1 MRRTTTITHPANYW
15 RFLKSVLCHSCH
27 DISAA
32 ISLSEPRQRRHAVSP
47 RRKPWGSAPRN
58 LQSPGRGDRRVR
70 ATEPCAVNGW
80 DAYRSAIL
88 LGIWFLVLTS
98 NQTLAQFVQ
107 IQGGG
112 TYSSIQSA
120 INASSNGQTII
131 VYPAT
136 YNERINFSGKNIAV
150 RSLNPTDPETIDDT
164 VINGQAL
171 GSVVTF
177 NSGESAASILEG
189 FTILNG
195 AAANGAG
202 ITCSNAS
209 SPTIRNNAIRTNIA
223 TVNGGGVFVSGSS
236 NPTIIDNR
244 ISDNRSTGRGAGIY
258 IENSSPLIR
267 GNVIQ
272 SNISQ
277 GSSGGG
283 LHLGVGSS
291 GATITSNTIY
301 LNTALFGGGLHV
313 ENASPTINGN
323 KILGNF
329 GTPRGAGL
337 SCTAGSPLV
346 TNNIIA
352 GNQSNLAAAMDL
364 NNASP
369 SIHYNTIIS
378 NRAAQSAI
386 VLAANNSHPIFHG
399 NILAFHDNGF
409 ALHVVSASSIDADY
423 NCFYQNVGGNS
434 TGNVQLGAHNLQA
447 DPQLATIGTW
457 VEGQLPVGGNG
468 GDIDLVAT
476 LQGTAPANGIAEYKL
491 KPDRERFQVEVFNM
505 PPNQTLPVTLNG
517 MVVGQLHTGSQ
528 GSDEIDYDTDD
539 GNFPAWFPEVQTCD
553 EVAVGGLLVGSFQ
566 IEGAGIN
573 CDALIWQPGDEHLTP
588 TSPCRDNAMPLNQ
601 GNLATTLDMDN
612 QLRPFA
618 LISDIGAD
626 EYTTPGT
633 GDFDGDMDVDLSDF
647 REFQTCFTVTGVACI
662 AGDFDSNASIQH
674 SDFQQFANSLS
685 GPS

>member
-1 MRRTTTITHPANYW
+1 MRHTKT
-15 RFLKSVLCHSCH
+15 S
-27 DISAA
+27 
-32 ISLSEPRQRRHAVSP
+32 
-47 RRKPWGSAPRN
+47 
-58 LQSPGRGDRRVR
+58 
-70 ATEPCAVNGW
+70 
-80 DAYRSAIL
+80 SAIL
-88 LGIWFLVLTS
+88 LVTWMFTLTLCPC
-98 NQTLAQFVQ
+98 LAQFVQ

-120 INASSNGQTII
+120 INSSSNGQTII
-131 VYPAT
+131 VHPAT
-136 YNERINFSGKNIAV
+136 YNERINFNGKSITV
-150 RSLNPTDPETIDDT
+150 RSLDPNDPETIDDT
-164 VINGQAL
+164 IINGQAL

-177 NSGESAASILEG
+177 NSGELAASILEG

-209 SPTIRNNAIRTNIA
+209 SPTIRNNVIRTNTA
-223 TVNGGGVFVSGSS
+223 SVNGGGVFIAGSS
-236 NPTIIDNR
+236 NPTITNNR

-283 LHLGVGSS
+283 IQLGTGSS
-291 GATITSNTIY
+291 GAVISGNTIY
-301 LNTALFGGGLHV
+301 LNTALFGGGLNV

-329 GTPRGAGL
+329 GTPRGAGF
-337 SCTAGSPLV
+337 SCAAGSPLV

-369 SIHYNTIIS
+369 TIRHNTIIS

-386 VLAANNSHPIFHG
+386 ILAANNSHPTFYG
-399 NILAFHDNGF
+399 NIVAFHDNGF

-423 NCFYQNVGGNS
+423 NCFFQNVGGNS

-457 VEGQLPVGGNG
+457 AEGQLPVGGNG
-468 GDIDLVAT
+468 GDIDLLAT

-491 KPDRERFQVEVFNM
+491 KPDRERFQVEVFNL
-505 PPNQTLPVTLNG
+505 PPNQTIPVTLNG
-517 MVVGQLHTGSQ
+517 MVVGQLHTGNQ

-566 IEGAGIN
+566 VEGAGIN
-573 CDALIWQPGDEHLTP
+573 CDALIWQPGDEHLTT
-588 TSPCRDNAMPLNQ
+588 TSPCRDNAMPSNQ
-601 GNLATTLDMDN
+601 YDGATTLDMDN

-618 LISDIGAD
+618 LFSDIGAD

-633 GDFDGDMDVDLSDF
+633 GDFNGDMDVDLPDF
-647 REFQTCFTVTGVACI
+647 REFQTCFSVTGVACI
-662 AGDFDSNASIQH
+662 AGDFDSNESILQ
-674 SDFQQFANSLS
+674 SDYQQFANSLT
-685 GPS
+685 GPGS